1 MTQDEAAP
9 PGLELLYEGAAA
21 YQRGEVAE
29 ALRIFEHAVLT
40 TSGGVRVSA
49 LVNAASMC
57 DELGDHAGAAVRF
70 RSALAEIP
78 GDAVEKR
85 ASTLVNYSQ
94 ALQHLGDLDAAQ
106 DALEQ
111 ARALLADH
119 PEFASL
125 RVPCLLSLTA
135 VAFHRAQW
143 VRVVELATETLDVAQ
158 RFAPHLTGHPLMNLA
173 GAYFETGR
181 RELGIDF
188 AEQALAAF
196 EAAGDRN
203 AVAETQQNLATL
215 YTRVDRFDDAEEPLR
230 VSQQYFEQAGLEYR
244 AGVGLR
250 IMGFVAEQRDDEQAE
265 ALYRRSLACFEASG
279 AALDVAAVQTRL
291 ATVAFK
297 RFRVDEGQE
306 LLAAAFEAY
315 ASRGLGLHCAQ
326 VDFWHAVLLEA
337 LTDRADAPT
346 PELLALA
353 RDVAV
358 PAAIA
363 IDAVRYTLPN
373 GNQRA
378 QWNREIADPAMR
390 LAFRFAYLCGDGP
403 LIADLI
409 ETQCAGTT
417 LDVAATDIQPS
428 PQLPLE
434 PLSPIEAPAQA
445 EGSTLHLGSA
455 LAKVAAAAGLRVAP
469 PPRLSVAPDGH
480 IALAGYITAAEQ
492 RYGRSVR
499 GEWVLTV

>member
-21 YQRGEVAE
+21 YQRGEVTE

-94 ALQHLGDLDAAQ
+94 ALQHLGDLDAAR
-106 DALEQ
+106 DALEE
-111 ARALLADH
+111 ARTLLADH
-119 PEFASL
+119 PEFAAL

-230 VSQQYFEQAGLEYR
+230 ASQRYFEQAGLEYR

-250 IMGFVAEQRDDEQAE
+250 IMGFVAEQRDYEQAE

-297 RFRVDEGQE
+297 GFRVDEGQE

-337 LTDRADAPT
+337 VIDSIDAPT

-403 LIADLI
+403 LVADLI

-417 LDVAATDIQPS
+417 LDVAATDSPPS

-434 PLSPIEAPAQA
+434 PLAPIEAPAQA
-445 EGSTLHLGSA
+445 EGSALHLGSA
-455 LAKVAAAAGLRVAP
+455 LARVAAAAGLRVAP
-469 PPRLSVAPDGH
+469 PPRLAVAPDGH
-480 IALAGYITAAEQ
+480 IALAGYIAAAER
-492 RYGRSVR
+492 RYGRAVR
-499 GEWVLTV
+499 EERVLTV

>member
-1 MTQDEAAP
+1 MVDEAP

-29 ALRIFEHAVLT
+29 ALHIFEHAVDT

-57 DELGDHAGAAVRF
+57 DELGDHAGAVVRF

-78 GDAVEKR
+78 EDAVEKR

-94 ALQHLGDLDAAQ
+94 ALQHLGELDDAQ
-106 DALEQ
+106 AALEQ
-111 ARALLADH
+111 ARALLADN
-119 PEFASL
+119 PEFGAL

-143 VRVVELATETLDVAQ
+143 VRVIELATETLDVAQ
-158 RFAPHLTGHPLMNLA
+158 RFAPHLAGHPLMNLA

-203 AVAETQQNLATL
+203 ALAETQQNLATL
-215 YTRVDRFDDAEEPLR
+215 YTRVDRFEAAEEPLR
-230 VSQQYFEQAGLEYR
+230 ASQEYFEQAGLEYR

-250 IMGFVAEQRDDEQAE
+250 IMGFVAEHRDDVEQAE
-265 ALYRRSLACFEASG
+265 VLYRRSLFYFEASG

-297 RFRVDEGQE
+297 GFRIEEGQQ
-306 LLAAAFEAY
+306 LLAAAFDAY

-326 VDFWHAVLLEA
+326 VDFRHAVLLEA
-337 LTDRADAPT
+337 LIDTIDSPT

-403 LIADLI
+403 LVADLI

-417 LDVAATDIQPS
+417 LDVDATDHQPH

-434 PLSPIEAPAQA
+434 PLSPIETPASAGESALQ
-445 EGSTLHLGSA
+445 LGSA

-469 PPRLSVAPDGH
+469 PPRLAVAPDGH
-480 IALAGYITAAEQ
+480 IALAEYIAAAER
-492 RYGRSVR
+492 RYGRAVR
-499 GEWVLTV
+499 EERVLTV

>member
-1 MTQDEAAP
+1 MSDEAP

-29 ALRIFEHAVLT
+29 ALRIFEHAVST
-40 TSGGVRVSA
+40 TSDGVRVSA

-57 DELGDHAGAAVRF
+57 DELGDHAGAVVRF

-78 GDAVEKR
+78 EDAVEKR

-94 ALQHLGDLDAAQ
+94 ALQHLGELDDAQ
-106 DALEQ
+106 AALEQ
-111 ARALLADH
+111 ARALLADN
-119 PEFASL
+119 PEFGAL

-143 VRVVELATETLDVAQ
+143 VRVIELATETLDVAKL
-158 RFAPHLTGHPLMNLA
+158 FAPHLAGHPLMNLA

-215 YTRVDRFDDAEEPLR
+215 YTRVDRFEAAEEPLR
-230 VSQQYFEQAGLEYR
+230 ASQEYFEQAGLEYR

-297 RFRVDEGQE
+297 GFRVDEGQQ
-306 LLAAAFEAY
+306 LLAAAFDAY

-337 LTDRADAPT
+337 LIDSVDSPT

-417 LDVAATDIQPS
+417 LDVEATDHQPR

-434 PLSPIEAPAQA
+434 PLSPIETSPSVGDSALQ
-445 EGSTLHLGSA
+445 LGSA

-469 PPRLSVAPDGH
+469 PPRLAVAPDGH
-480 IALAGYITAAEQ
+480 IALAEYIAAAEG
-492 RYGRSVR
+492 RYGRAVR
-499 GEWVLTV
+499 EGRVLAV

>member
-1 MTQDEAAP
+1 MTQDDAAP

-29 ALRIFEHAVLT
+29 ALRIFEHAVRT
-40 TSGGVRVSA
+40 TSDGVRVSA

-57 DELGDHAGAAVRF
+57 DELGDHAGATVRF
-70 RSALAEIP
+70 RSALAQIP
-78 GDAVEKR
+78 DDAVEKR

-94 ALQHLGDLDAAQ
+94 ALQHLGELDTAQ
-106 DALEQ
+106 EALEE

-119 PEFASL
+119 PEFGSL

-143 VRVVELATETLDVAQ
+143 VRVIELATETLDVAE
-158 RFAPHLTGHPLMNLA
+158 RFAPHLAGHPLMNLA

-188 AEQALAAF
+188 AEQALTAF
-196 EAAGDRN
+196 EAAGDHN

-215 YTRVDRFDDAEEPLR
+215 YTRVDRFDAAEAPLR
-230 VSQQYFEQAGLEYR
+230 ASQQYFEQAGLEYR

-297 RFRVDEGQE
+297 GFRVDEGQG

-315 ASRGLGLHCAQ
+315 AARNLGLHCAQ

-337 LTDRADAPT
+337 LIDSVDSPA

-373 GNQRA
+373 GSQRA

-390 LAFRFAYLCGDGP
+390 LAFRFAFLCGDGP

-417 LDVAATDIQPS
+417 LDVAAIDDQPR

-434 PLSPIEAPAQA
+434 PLSPIETPAST
-445 EGSTLHLGSA
+445 EGSALHLGSA

-469 PPRLSVAPDGH
+469 PPRLAIAPDGH
-480 IALAGYITAAEQ
+480 IALAEYITAAER
-492 RYGRSVR
+492 RYGRAVR
-499 GEWVLTV
+499 EERVLTI